1 VVTLD
6 DTNSIATIVKT
17 LIQDGDDLW
26 ASHLPLD
33 ALGVIA
39 NETIIREG
47 VGKLVNEREFG
58 GSHIFK
64 LIVIIQTIN
73 NNLIF
78 YLYYTG
84 SGNGRT
90 TTPSLFA
97 T

>member
-1 VVTLD
+1 MVTLD

-17 LIQDGDDLW
+17 LIQHGDDLW
-26 ASHLPLD
+26 ASHLPLN

-73 NNLIF
+73 NNLNF
-78 YLYYTG
+78 LDCLYYTG
-84 SGNGRT
+84 SVV
-90 TTPSLFA
+90 
-97 T
+97 